1 MGGAAHRSSFAV
13 SMIIAAPKPSQMSLH
28 KWTVELRAALAA
40 YRRRRQQEAEGI
52 LYMINDLLYKNGVTL
67 VRCVRHLYV
76 GDGIGS
82 DANAFT

>member
-1 MGGAAHRSSFAV
+1 
-13 SMIIAAPKPSQMSLH
+13 MSLH
-28 KWTVELRAALAA
+28 TWTVELRAALAV

-67 VRCVRHLYV
+67 VRCVRHLY
-76 GDGIGS
+76 GDDGIGS